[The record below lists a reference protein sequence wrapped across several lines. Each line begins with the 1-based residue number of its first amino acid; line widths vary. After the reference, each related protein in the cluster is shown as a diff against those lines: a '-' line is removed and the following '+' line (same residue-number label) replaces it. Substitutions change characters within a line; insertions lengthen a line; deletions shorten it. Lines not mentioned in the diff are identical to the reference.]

1 MTQQTIQQV
10 QQLLQLL
17 GNSPG
22 EIDGIWGAASQAAL
36 DATLTEYGVNVS
48 KEETTTTNPS
58 VNNENFWSDIKHF
71 TKDEENI
78 TCPCWRCRDKKEY
91 PEYRLMK
98 EADRIRDI
106 ANKPMIPSSVRRCQQ
121 HNDELDGSVPNSY
134 HIRGLAMDFDI
145 PALADSKIK
154 SILEAEKS
162 AGRVRYWY
170 QMNSGWFHFDVN

>member
-36 DATLTEYGVNVS
+36 NATLAEYEVVAENV
-48 KEETTTTNPS
+48 TTTDIPNAGD
-58 VNNENFWSDIKHF
+58 FWADIKYF

-91 PEYRLMK
+91 PERRLMV

-106 ANKPMIPSSVRRCQQ
+106 AKKPMIPSSVRRCQQ

-145 PALADSKIK
+145 PALADSQIK